1 MAKFVYKNA
10 TVVINSV
17 DLSSQVEQVT
27 VERKLDEVETTAF
40 GDVAHNYVTGLESN
54 KLTLSLYAD
63 YSAASVHATLS
74 PLVGSTTTVVVKPTA
89 NATSTT
95 NPSFTMTALISN
107 YMPVDGKVG
116 DVGKLSLTFPVVS
129 GITTATA

>member
-27 VERKLDEVETTAF
+27 VERKLDEVEVTAF
-40 GDVAHNYVTGLESN
+40 GDTAHNFVTGLENN

-63 YSAASVHATLS
+63 YSASSVHATLS

-116 DVGKLSLTFPVVS
+116 DVGKLSLTFPVTS
-129 GITTATA
+129 GITQATA

>member
-27 VERKLDEVETTAF
+27 IERKLDEVETTAF
-40 GDVAHNYVTGLESN
+40 GDVAHNFVTGLENN
-54 KLTLSLYAD
+54 KITLGLYAD
-63 YSAASVHATLS
+63 FSASSVHATLS
-74 PLVGSTTTVVVKPTA
+74 PLVGSTTSVVVKPTS

-116 DVGKLSLTFPVVS
+116 DVGKLSLTFPVTS
-129 GITTATA
+129 AITIATA

>member
-27 VERKLDEVETTAF
+27 IERKLDEVETTAF
-40 GDVAHNYVTGLESN
+40 GDVAHNFVTGLENN
-54 KLTLSLYAD
+54 KITLGLFAD
-63 YSAASVHATLS
+63 FSASSVHATLS
-74 PLVGSTTTVVVKPTA
+74 PLVGSTTNIVVKPTA

-95 NPSFTMTALISN
+95 NPSFTMVALVSN

-116 DVGKLSLTFPVVS
+116 DVGKLSLTFPVTS
-129 GITTATA
+129 AITIATA

>member
-27 VERKLDEVETTAF
+27 IERKLDEVETTAF
-40 GDVAHNYVTGLESN
+40 GDVAHNFVTGLENN
-54 KLTLSLYAD
+54 KITLGLYAD
-63 YSAASVHATLS
+63 FSASSVHATLS
-74 PLVGSTTTVVVKPTA
+74 PLVGSTTSVVVKPTS

-116 DVGKLSLTFPVVS
+116 DVGKLSLTFPVTS
-129 GITTATA
+129 AITTATA